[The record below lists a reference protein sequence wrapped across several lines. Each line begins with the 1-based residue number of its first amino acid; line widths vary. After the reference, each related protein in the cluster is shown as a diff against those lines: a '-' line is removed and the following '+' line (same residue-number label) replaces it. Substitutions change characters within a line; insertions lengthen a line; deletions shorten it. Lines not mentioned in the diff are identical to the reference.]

1 MTLDTRWED
10 VDQLLV
16 RTTRTKDE
24 KHVKAVQ
31 EIAEGRFKFPTAA
44 LPSLRTYVNAPDI
57 TMAVKAGEQEIAP
70 DIVVVERLKTGDT
83 RLEMTAVVCEVEQV
97 NEAEAKRIWTR
108 AAGLKDVAF
117 YLYVPVGYGAKA
129 KSICRKHGIETDGVR
144 TWRWTPRGFE
154 INDITEQPGPLAALM
169 PPFVRKFLATP

>member
-24 KHVKAVQ
+24 KHVKAVH
-31 EIAEGRFKFPTAA
+31 EIAEARFKFPTPEF
-44 LPSLRTYVNAPDI
+44 PSYRTYVNVPEV
-57 TMAVKAGEQEIAP
+57 TMAAKVGDQEIAP
-70 DIVVVERLKTGDT
+70 EIVVVERLKTGDT
-83 RLEMTAVVCEVEQV
+83 RLEMTAVVCDVEQV
-97 NEAEAKRIWTR
+97 NPGEAKRMWGR
-108 AAGLKDVAF
+108 CAGLKDVAF

-129 KSICRKHGIETDGVR
+129 KSICRKVGIETDGVR

-154 INDITEQPGPLAALM
+154 INDITEKPSPLAALM
-169 PPFVRKFLATP
+169 PGFVRKALATP